1 MLKMLTRSLLAVCAL
16 ASVVTSADGE
26 TIDEVLETIREKAEK
41 VTAFRAGYV
50 ETVVD
55 EAFPEMPDS
64 KSGEIAVKK
73 SKEGG
78 HVLVHISQKDPYEQ
92 HVYLTPEKA
101 VKYDPENKIAHVVT
115 LDPKEEHGGLSR
127 SMDLLTSPDKL
138 RERYSLTLEGTTEVG
153 GKPCWEIVLVPASP
167 EIETDFSTM
176 TLWVDQEIG
185 LPRKAQGLEHDGSER
200 TFELSKIKINPR
212 VRDAEFEFKAPPGVD
227 VEPVD
232 NIRF

>member
-1 MLKMLTRSLLAVCAL
+1 MCKMKRSLAVACAL
-16 ASVVTSADGE
+16 LSIVTSADGE

-41 VTAFRAGYV
+41 VTAFRADYV
-50 ETVVD
+50 ETVLD

-64 KSGEIAVKK
+64 KSGGIAVKK

-78 HVLVHISQKDPYEQ
+78 HVLVHISQKEPYVQ
-92 HVYLTPEKA
+92 HIYLTPAKA
-101 VKYDPENKIAHVVT
+101 VKYDPGNKIAHVVT
-115 LDPKEEHGGLSR
+115 LDPKEERNGPSR

-138 RERYSLTLEGTTEVG
+138 RQRYSLTLKGTAEVG
-153 GKPCWEIVLVPASP
+153 GKPCWEIVLVPVSP
-167 EIETDFSTM
+167 DVETDFSTM

-185 LPRKAQGLEHDGSER
+185 LPRKAQGLEHDGSVR
-200 TFELSKIKINPR
+200 TFELSNVKINPR
-212 VRDAEFEFKAPPGVD
+212 IRDAEFEFKAPAGVD